1 MEFTLRDAIH
11 YLHQPPA
18 DADTSALLERTHPAW
33 RRVQLEELLAQQIS
47 LKQAH
52 AIRRGRTAPSNRK
65 ALNES
70 KSLQQEFNDH
80 QAIVELFVEQRLLCG
95 YNIIKS
101 KHQVYRLQNANMLEV

>member
-1 MEFTLRDAIH
+1 MIWKNYNMNKWDFVV
-11 YLHQPPA
+11 
-18 DADTSALLERTHPAW
+18 S
-33 RRVQLEELLAQQIS
+33 EL
-47 LKQAH
+47 
-52 AIRRGRTAPSNRK
+52 
-65 ALNES
+65 